1 MYPQICYITRY
12 IRITVMLLG
21 KDTRVFAQY
30 TRNLKYDIYK
40 KHERKHDF
48 IVEQPKHRQT
58 SSFG

>member
-1 MYPQICYITRY
+1 
-12 IRITVMLLG
+12 MLLG

-48 IVEQPKHRQT
+48 IVE
-58 SSFG
+58 